1 MTDDLSD
8 DDFEQKKEPNWSKF
22 RPHLRYTKDMYER
35 DTRENT
41 QSRDEYLKTQSEIM
55 AYMGKTE
62 EADRAREAD
71 KQKAEAGS
79 NRRARKK
86 NEEEELKEVEKS
98 EVKGIRFT
106 ESPPYIKFGKMRDYQ
121 VRGLNWMIGLYENGI
136 NGILADEMGL
146 GKTLQSISILGYLQ
160 HYQKISG
167 PHLVIVPKSTLQNW
181 ANEFA
186 RWCPSLRV
194 EMLNGTKE
202 ERANFIKD
210 IVNRGEWDV
219 LLTTYEQVIAEKT
232 PLKKIYFRYLVIDE
246 AHRIKNDQSKLA
258 CVLREI
264 RVTNRFLLTGTP
276 LQNNLHELWA
286 LLNFLLPDIFGN
298 SEEFDSWFNTKKM
311 GDDKSVITMLH
322 KMLRPFLL
330 RRLKADVEKSLLPK
344 KEITIYVGL
353 SKMQKQWYKKLL
365 TKDIDLLN
373 SSGKGERMRLLNIL
387 MQLRKCTNHPYLF
400 DGAEPGPPYTTDQHI
415 VDNSGKLKVLD
426 QLLTKLNQNGD
437 RVLIFSQMTTVL
449 DIIEDYCIWKG
460 HGYCRLDG
468 STAHEDRTQ
477 RIDDYNRPGSDKF
490 IFMLS
495 TKAGGLGIN
504 LMTANIVII
513 YDSDW
518 NPQNDLQAMDRAHRI
533 GQKKQ
538 VIVYR
543 LIAQETIDERILQRA
558 EMKKRL
564 DSVIIQQGRLVDQ
577 SKKLEKDEILNMI
590 RHGASKIFAGD
601 MEDDNLEIDIDKILA
616 EAEEK
621 TQAAVAELDKTGE
634 SIMNKFSLDEIESI
648 NVYDYEGENWKGKQ
662 KGEQIVQQWIE
673 PPKRERKAN
682 YAVDQYFKE
691 ALRVTSEPKAQKA
704 PRPPRQPDVRD
715 YQFFPPDLF
724 ELLDREV
731 QIFRKQVN
739 YKVPL
744 DNTLENPKKA
754 QKEAQQK
761 IDDAVELT
769 EEEQAAREEMLTQG
783 FTNWSKR
790 DFNAFIRGSEKYGRG
805 DLKGISQE
813 VEGKT
818 IEEIT
823 EYHAVFWE
831 RYKELTDYERIINVI
846 TKGEERIE
854 KKVRMKKALAQKV
867 SNYQK
872 PEIQLK
878 ISPSFSSMLKNK
890 KYIEDEDRFLVCKLN
905 EIGMDTEN
913 VYDIIKQMIRH
924 EPRFRFDWF
933 FRSRTSTELQR
944 RCSTL
949 LTVIEREINGTE
961 PEKSQKRGAGDK
973 KKAEG
978 GAKKA
983 KKEAA

>member
-1 MTDDLSD
+1 MADDLSD
-8 DDFEQKKEPNWSKF
+8 DDFDQKKEPNWSKF
-22 RPHLRYTKDMYER
+22 RPYLRYTKDMYER
-35 DTRENT
+35 DVRENT
-41 QSRDEYLKTQSEIM
+41 QNRDEYLKTQSEIM

-62 EADRAREAD
+62 EAEKAREAE

-121 VRGLNWMIGLYENGI
+121 VRGLNWMIGLYESGI

-167 PHLVIVPKSTLQNW
+167 PHLIIVPKSTLQNW
-181 ANEFA
+181 ANEFG

-194 EMLNGTKE
+194 VMLNGTKD
-202 ERANFIKD
+202 ERATFIKD
-210 IVNRGEWDV
+210 VVNRGDWDC

-258 CVLREI
+258 TVLREI

-311 GDDKSVITMLH
+311 SDDKDVITMLH

-373 SSGKGERMRLLNIL
+373 SAGKGERMRLLNIL

-426 QLLTKLNQNGD
+426 QLLTKLKQNGD

-468 STAHEDRTQ
+468 NTAHCDRTE

-490 IFMLS
+490 VFMLS

-601 MEDDNLEIDIDKILA
+601 MEDDNVEIDIDKILA

-621 TQAAVAELDKTGE
+621 TKAAVANLDKTGE

-662 KGEQIVQQWIE
+662 KGDQIVQQWIE

-731 QIFRKQVN
+731 QIFRKQVG
-739 YKVPL
+739 YKVPI

-761 IDDAVELT
+761 IDDAIELT
-769 EEEQAAREEMLTQG
+769 EQEQAAREEMLTQG

-790 DFNAFIRGSEKYGRG
+790 DFNAFIRGSEKFGRG
-805 DLKGISQE
+805 DLKAISQE

-818 IEEIT
+818 TQEIS

-831 RYKELTDYERIINVI
+831 RYKELTDWERIINVI

-973 KKAEG
+973 KKGEG